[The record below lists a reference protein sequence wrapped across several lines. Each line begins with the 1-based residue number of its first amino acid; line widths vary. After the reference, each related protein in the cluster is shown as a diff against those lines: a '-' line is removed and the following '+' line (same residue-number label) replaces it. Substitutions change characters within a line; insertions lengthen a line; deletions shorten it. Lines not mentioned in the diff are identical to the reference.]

1 MHRLSTGDSNA
12 SRSDRESYR
21 RRSGYPCDSRAG
33 RERVAARAAGRW
45 FPGWLRIPGGGSVAG
60 IFRRLVRALR
70 SAPDGFAVDEATSSI
85 ASMRSLS
92 HINHHTRNAESRS
105 LLAGDYFRTTSRRL
119 ENDFV
124 GTPKNPPVLAGGL
137 SLFVCIIA
145 ETCQSQKRDCL
156 KGIADWLTAGY
167 RRSRRRWFLLAA
179 LFALAA
185 RCLG

>member
-1 MHRLSTGDSNA
+1 MKTIAAALIAAAILYVVDSYYNDGRFTQVVEQAVTSVISRGAPHR
-12 SRSDRESYR
+12 
-21 RRSGYPCDSRAG
+21 
-33 RERVAARAAGRW
+33 
-45 FPGWLRIPGGGSVAG
+45 
-60 IFRRLVRALR
+60 
-70 SAPDGFAVDEATSSI
+70 
-85 ASMRSLS
+85 
-92 HINHHTRNAESRS
+92 
-105 LLAGDYFRTTSRRL
+105 
-119 ENDFV
+119 
-124 GTPKNPPVLAGGL
+124 KNPPVLAGGL